1 MECKNLW
8 HWTQSYNTR
17 GGSEG
22 GFGGGVLEEEET
34 RRGGEGARGARGEE
48 GGRGEVEEGRRE
60 RTWWE
65 REAGGRGAGERKWE
79 VRGGGGGWHEGEGL
93 RREALAYAVIKR
105 EFWKRVG

>member
-1 MECKNLW
+1 MKGTERVRARHSNHSLKNEPLVYVECKNLW

-65 REAGGRGAGERKWE
+65 REAGGRG
-79 VRGGGGGWHEGEGL
+79 
-93 RREALAYAVIKR
+93 REKGSGR
-105 EFWKRVG
+105 